1 MITYLYM
8 LNKIVK
14 AAQEQPLS
22 LFITTELL
30 AQQLH
35 NLVVNGF
42 AIVAELLVENLVWS

>member
-14 AAQEQPLS
+14 AAQEQPL
-22 LFITTELL
+22 LFITTGLL